1 MTELILKMAPE
12 DTLSQDENKQTS
24 KEWGASCTKRR
35 LFVVASEQFCTD
47 IKELCHE
54 AIAVLGQFCAL
65 VIT

>member
-1 MTELILKMAPE
+1 MKT
-12 DTLSQDENKQTS
+12 NKQTN

-35 LFVVASEQFCTD
+35 LFVVASDQFSTD

-54 AIAVLGQFCAL
+54 DNAVLGQFCAL

>member
-1 MTELILKMAPE
+1 MKT
-12 DTLSQDENKQTS
+12 NKQTS

-35 LFVVASEQFCTD
+35 LFVVASDQFCTD

-54 AIAVLGQFCAL
+54 DIAVLGQFCAL

>member
-1 MTELILKMAPE
+1 MPPE
-12 DTLSQDENKQTS
+12 DTLSKMKTNKQTS

-35 LFVVASEQFCTD
+35 LFAVASAQFSTD

-54 AIAVLGQFCAL
+54 DIAVLGQFCAL